1 MLGGDLNLPNG
12 GLEARFPG
20 LYIPILNWSFNGP
33 EPTDTQFDT
42 VVVTRQYDGVADF
55 PLYPLNVI
63 SLLNAVLGFFYV
75 HLNGFDVSLPTD
87 PRKTSPAYQ
96 GKYGDTDYYFFETED
111 LPLFGPLRTL
121 GVPESLIDVVEP
133 FFREIVEL
141 GYDRTISPWDP
152 TPARLIPR
160 PNPVT
165 VAGDLVNALGEGIT
179 NAAAIIGAPA
189 PLSRPAGAAET
200 TTADVSDQTAT
211 RQQVTQTDQTVTEQQ
226 ATQTDQTTTAAGHP
240 NRPDHNDDRFDIQAV
255 EACRSARDAAPGGAR
270 SARGVRPKDPR
281 TAAFGRCRRADHAD
295 RGCRRCGHDRGN
307 LVARSVFGRKFPRRH
322 FAWRPHRRFLRGVH
336 ASLAFRMTA

>member
-1 MLGGDLNLPNG
+1 M
-12 GLEARFPG
+12 
-20 LYIPILNWSFNGP
+20 
-33 EPTDTQFDT
+33 
-42 VVVTRQYDGVADF
+42 ADF

-96 GKYGDTDYYFFETED
+96 GKYGHTDYYFFETED

-160 PNPVT
+160 LNPVT

-200 TTADVSDQTAT
+200 TTADVSDQTAQPDT
-211 RQQVTQTDQTVTEQQ
+211 QQVTQTDQTVTGQQATDTDQMTTGQQ
-226 ATQTDQTTTAAGHP
+226 ATQTDQTTTTTGSTSKPWKRAGRHETPRPVVRGPLGVYGQKIRGPQHSGDADAPITQTAAAGDVATTAGTSSP
-240 NRPDHNDDRFDIQAV
+240 
-255 EACRSARDAAPGGAR
+255 EASSVGSSPGVTSPGGHTDG
-270 SARGVRPKDPR
+270 S
-281 TAAFGRCRRADHAD
+281 
-295 RGCRRCGHDRGN
+295 
-307 LVARSVFGRKFPRRH
+307 
-322 FAWRPHRRFLRGVH
+322 
-336 ASLAFRMTA
+336 